1 MDKQQNKIIECI
13 DNPSEL
19 ERLYRS
25 HPKTFEQ
32 WFDDAALKYQGSETI
47 KVWGARLSYQPPSE
61 KGSKRNL
68 ILVVFLS
75 MLSGMLVKLPEFINI
90 PEDWFYLRFTPI
102 IMIGAL
108 AIYFAKKLD
117 SNKIKWVLL
126 GSFAAAIVIGCLYPY
141 YSRSASLTMSQI
153 HLPLVLLSFL
163 AIAFMGNEWRQAE
176 AKLKYIRYI
185 GEVVIYTTLILLGGI
200 VLTLLTLGLFRLI
213 DINIDR
219 WYFNYVVVFGLVASP
234 IVATYLYDS
243 VLGRKSKL
251 ATLISNVFSPLFLV
265 TVFAYLIVVLYLGKS
280 PYTDRDFLIMFNGLL
295 VIVWAITVFS
305 IAGKNESNRSKLPDV
320 VNVALISVTLVINA
334 IALSAIV
341 FRLSEYG
348 ITVNRIVVAGENL
361 LIFIHLLLILKA
373 YIKYIRANGA
383 LESLNKSVADYLPVY
398 SAWSLFVAVI
408 LPLLFS
414 FR

>member
-13 DNPSEL
+13 DNPKEL

-25 HPKTFEQ
+25 HPKTFGQ

-47 KVWGARLSYQPPSE
+47 KVWSARLSYQPPSE

-75 MLSGMLVKLPEFINI
+75 MLSGILIKLPEFIHISEN
-90 PEDWFYLRFTPI
+90 WFYPWFTPI

-108 AIYFAKKLD
+108 AIYFAHRLD

-126 GSFAAAIVIGCLYPY
+126 GSFAAAIVIGCFYPY

-153 HLPLVLLSFL
+153 HLPLVLLSLL

-185 GEVVIYTTLILLGGI
+185 GEIVIYTTLILLGGI

-213 DINIDR
+213 DIGLDK
-219 WYFNYVVVFGLVASP
+219 WYFNNVVVFGLVASP

-265 TVFAYLIVVLYLGKS
+265 TIFAYLIVVLYSGKS

-305 IAGKNESNRSKLPDV
+305 ISGKSEVNKSKLADV
-320 VNVALISVTLVINA
+320 VNIALISVTLVINA

-348 ITVNRIVVAGENL
+348 VTVNRVVVAGENL
-361 LIFIHLLLILKA
+361 LIFIHLLLILRA

-383 LESLNKSVADYLPVY
+383 LESLNKSVANYLPIY

-408 LPLLFS
+408 LPVLVS